1 MQPPSLRPP
10 EGIRNRRRTVVLAV
24 VLLLAVGSAVVLRHH
39 LRALGLLVRLTD
51 PQATL
56 GKFGASEVEAA
67 TFAIATETGAVP
79 GRIYRPQGVENPPG
93 LVLVHGVHRLGIE
106 EPRLV
111 RLAQAF
117 AASGLAVLTPQVAA
131 LSDYRLAPE
140 AIATIGAT
148 AASLRRELGAPVG
161 VLGISFSGGLALVA
175 ATDPRFTSHIAFVV
189 ALGAHHDLERVSIF
203 FATDRIALPDGSMQQ
218 HESDQYGALVLIY
231 ADVESFF
238 EKPDQAGAR
247 EAIRLWLGEQWD
259 AARAV
264 SQKLSPAAHERLEAL
279 FRHQRGG
286 VSDTLVSE
294 IRLHSA
300 ELLKVSPRGKL
311 GALRVP
317 VFLIHGVGDKVIPTS
332 ETEWLAREVPAEHL
346 RWALIT
352 PVLSHADV
360 RKELGLHEYWEVVTF
375 MRDVLAEA
383 EAAAERAPAQG
394 R

>member
-1 MQPPSLRPP
+1 MRMLT
-10 EGIRNRRRTVVLAV
+10 RRRGVAIAI
-24 VLLLAVGSAVVLRHH
+24 VLLFAVGSGIALRHH

-56 GKFGASEVEAA
+56 GKIGAREVSTAP
-67 TFAIATETGAVP
+67 FSIAMDGGRVP
-79 GRIYRPQGVENPPG
+79 GRIYRPRGVAQPPG
-93 LVLVHGVHRLGIE
+93 LVLVHGVHRLGIDD
-106 EPRLV
+106 PRLV

-131 LSDYRLAPE
+131 LSDYRLEPE
-140 AIATIGAT
+140 AIATIGA
-148 AASLRRELGAPVG
+148 AAAGLHRELGAPVG

-175 ATDPRFTSHIAFVV
+175 ATDPRFASDIAFVV
-189 ALGAHHDLERVSIF
+189 ALGAHHDLERVAIF
-203 FATDRIALPDGSMQQ
+203 FATDRIARLDGSIQQ
-218 HESDQYGALVLIY
+218 QESDQYGALVLIY
-231 ADVESFF
+231 ADVENFF
-238 EKPDQAGAR
+238 EKLDQTGAR
-247 EAIRLWLGEQWD
+247 EAIRLWLDEQWD

-264 SQKLSPAAHERLEAL
+264 SQSLSPAAHARLEAL
-279 FRHQRGG
+279 FRHERDA
-286 VSDTLVSE
+286 VRDKLVSE
-294 IRLHSA
+294 IHLHSV

-346 RWALIT
+346 RRALIT

-360 RKELGLHEYWEVVTF
+360 RAHLGLREYWEVVEF
-375 MRDVLAEA
+375 MRDVLVEA
-383 EAAAERAPAQG
+383 TAAAEHVPPAPPG

>member
-1 MQPPSLRPP
+1 MQT
-10 EGIRNRRRTVVLAV
+10 RRRSVALAV
-24 VLLLAVGSAVVLRHH
+24 VLLVAVGGGVALRHH
-39 LRALGLLVRLTD
+39 LRALSLLVRLTD

-56 GKFGASEVEAA
+56 AGLGGDEVVTAPFPVA
-67 TFAIATETGAVP
+67 TDGGAVP
-79 GRIYRPQGVENPPG
+79 GRIYRPRGVARPPG

-117 AASGLAVLTPQVAA
+117 AASGLVVLTPQVAA

-140 AIATIGAT
+140 AIATIGA
-148 AASLRRELGAPVG
+148 AATSLHRELGAPVG
-161 VLGISFSGGLALVA
+161 ALGISFSGGLALVA
-175 ATDPRFTSHIAFVV
+175 ATEPRFASHIAFVV

-203 FATDRIALPDGSMQQ
+203 FATDRIQLPDGRMQQ

-238 EKPDQAGAR
+238 EKADQSGAR

-259 AARAV
+259 AARTQ
-264 SQKLSPAAHERLEAL
+264 SKSLSPAAHARLEAL
-279 FRHQRGG
+279 FRHEREG
-286 VSDTLVSE
+286 VHEKLMSE
-294 IRLHSA
+294 IHLHSA

-346 RWALIT
+346 RRALIT
-352 PVLSHADV
+352 PVLSHADLQAN
-360 RKELGLHEYWEVVTF
+360 LGLREYWEVVTF
-375 MRDVLAEA
+375 LREVLVEA
-383 EAAAERAPAQG
+383 EASVERAASASG
-394 R
+394 G

>member
-1 MQPPSLRPP
+1 M
-10 EGIRNRRRTVVLAV
+10 
-24 VLLLAVGSAVVLRHH
+24 LRHH
-39 LRALGLLVRLTD
+39 LRAVGLLLRLTD

-56 GKFGASEVEAA
+56 AKLGAREIETAA
-67 TFAIATETGAVP
+67 FPVATSGGSVP
-79 GRIYRPQGVENPPG
+79 GRIYRPRGVERPPG

-117 AASGLAVLTPQVAA
+117 AATGLVVMTPQVAA
-131 LSDYRLAPE
+131 LADYRLEPE
-140 AIATIGAT
+140 AVSTIGA
-148 AASLRRELGAPVG
+148 AATNLRRELGEPVG

-175 ATDPRFTSHIAFVV
+175 ATDPRFASDIAFVV
-189 ALGAHHDLERVSIF
+189 ALGAHHDLARVAIF
-203 FATDRIALPDGSMQQ
+203 FATDQISLPDGRIEE

-247 EAIRLWLGEQWD
+247 EAIRLWLGERLEEART
-259 AARAV
+259 AAQ
-264 SQKLSPAAHERLEAL
+264 SLSPAAQARLEAL
-279 FRHQRGG
+279 FRHER
-286 VSDTLVSE
+286 DTVRDKLVSE

-300 ELLKVSPRGKL
+300 ELLEVSPRGRL

-332 ETEWLAREVPAEHL
+332 ETEWLAREVPAEYL
-346 RWALIT
+346 RRALIT

-360 RKELGLHEYWEVVTF
+360 QTNLGLREYWEVLSF
-375 MRDVLAEA
+375 MRDVLVEA
-383 EAAAERAPAQG
+383 EAAAEIASDG
-394 R
+394 RRN